1 MIKVN
6 YLKSIRAL
14 LNLKQHDITNG
25 KITRNTIS
33 HIENQKISLTEKTI
47 QLILDSINQYLNQ
60 TNHFIQLDYD
70 DLFIDERFKNKLL
83 AEDLYKKLELFSN
96 MENTNL
102 DILINEINTL
112 ISKWDFPIVKMY
124 VYDLLGKYYYE
135 KLDYTTSQYYYN
147 QGISSAYRIG
157 KSDVIGQAILKLMRA
172 DIMANSTST
181 SLELSKQLISRK
193 SELELQTYLGLLFNS
208 ALLLEKKGEY
218 HDALVNLYEIEQS
231 LSEENHHQLMDVL
244 LLQAICEKSLY
255 HYDKALELYKKM
267 LVIMSSSIDNGTKAN
282 IYSNILALYI
292 KQNNIT
298 EIHCTLEIIF
308 DLLSVIDNEN
318 TYLPGIYL
326 ELAYCYQFLKE
337 YDNAITYFDLSITA
351 AIKLNVYA
359 DLAEA
364 LSTYIKLNEFLK
376 LPIDRTKTLL
386 ILQLMSSRKIQLN
399 DEAFLYYLSYL
410 ETNQAYEELNF
421 FVNNMIK
428 IRKEHYNEL

>member
-96 MENTNL
+96 MENANL

-231 LSEENHHQLMDVL
+231 LSENDSEQLMDVL
-244 LLQAICEKSLY
+244 LLEAICEK
-255 HYDKALELYKKM
+255 ALHNYNESIQIYTRL
-267 LVIMSSSIDNGTKAN
+267 LNIMSDSMDVGAKAN
-282 IYSNILALYI
+282 IYSNILSLQIKLNNLKEIKVTIDIILNLLEDIESESLY
-292 KQNNIT
+292 
-298 EIHCTLEIIF
+298 
-308 DLLSVIDNEN
+308 LS
-318 TYLPGIYL
+318 GIYI
-326 ELAYCYQFLKE
+326 EIAYCYEFLKKF
-337 YDNAITYFDLSITA
+337 DLATKYFDLGITT
-351 AIKLNVYA
+351 AIKLNQHTE
-359 DLAEA
+359 LAEA
-364 LSTYIKLNEFLK
+364 LTNLIKLNDFLNI
-376 LPIDRTKTLL
+376 PVSRPTTLL
-386 ILQLMSSRKIQLN
+386 ILQVLSSKNIPSN
-399 DEAFLYYLSYL
+399 DDTSLYYLSYL
-410 ETNQAYEELNF
+410 ERHRAYEELHF
-421 FVNNMIK
+421 FVNSMIN
-428 IRKEHYNEL
+428 IRKESM